1 MAFMRTRERQ
11 IEFPPQQRHSPMLA
25 PILLGLSVVC
35 IVVTIIILLAHPSGP
50 FIGPW

>member
-11 IEFPPQQRHSPMLA
+11 IEFPPQQTHVRNLT
-25 PILLGLSVVC
+25 PILLGVSVLC